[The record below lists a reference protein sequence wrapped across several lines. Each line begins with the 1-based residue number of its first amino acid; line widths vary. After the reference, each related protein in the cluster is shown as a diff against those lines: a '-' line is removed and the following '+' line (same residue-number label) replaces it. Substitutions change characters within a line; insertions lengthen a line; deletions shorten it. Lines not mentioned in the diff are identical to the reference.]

1 MFILFVYL
9 SIGLRIRYSD
19 YNLFCLFLN
28 GQLEKVYDLNQLN
41 KFCSLMDSGI
51 LCGFPSKWSFFILK
65 LKELWGDSLIVLKN
79 IEISDLFFWLLS
91 EKQRIWLLCKNK
103 CSWIRIEE
111 NHALVKFWDRIQE
124 NLFFVCYHS
133 NFCQAKVS
141 ST

>member
-41 KFCSLMDSGI
+41 KFWSLMDSGI
-51 LCGFPSKWSFFILK
+51 LCGFPSKWRNCEVIV
-65 LKELWGDSLIVLKN
+65 SLSWKI
-79 IEISDLFFWLLS
+79 IEISILFFWLLS

-111 NHALVKFWDRIQE
+111 NHASVKFWDRIQE

-133 NFCQAKVS
+133 NFCPAKVS